1 MKQPKVYIKSLDM
14 VLAVEVINYHEK
26 IVEVYFN
33 DSADNVP
40 YNFDEVELIEN
51 TKTIENLEAIY
62 TGLKDK
68 NGKYIYV
75 GDIVKFDDE
84 FPTWDYEGEL
94 SACDGFN
101 VAIVTKEKNFIT
113 LTNFQADDGGLEEML
128 FTRDLI
134 ISELNFED
142 FEVIG
147 NIYENKDLLEG

>member
-14 VLAVEVINYHEK
+14 VLPVEVINYHEK
-26 IVEVYFN
+26 TVEVYFN
-33 DSADNVP
+33 DNADNVP
-40 YNFDEVELIEN
+40 YDFDEVELIEN
-51 TKTIENLEAIY
+51 TGI
-62 TGLKDK
+62 KDK

-147 NIYENKDLLEG
+147 NIYENKELLEE